1 MLITAATSQEQDR
14 LLHAVGH
21 SAEEEKRSIKGEF
34 DRSSP
39 TWTIPNSTGPRPR
52 DAAPPTLV
60 QKKLEFLV
68 AQHSHPAAAQTD
80 AVDGISNGNT
90 DTRTLQQGICFTARE
105 RRTTASHS
113 GAEKM

>member
-68 AQHSHPAAAQTD
+68 AQHSHPAAAQTEEQHQFVNNHYTSPLRKKKLD
-80 AVDGISNGNT
+80 KRNH
-90 DTRTLQQGICFTARE
+90 
-105 RRTTASHS
+105 RRC
-113 GAEKM
+113 GQYR